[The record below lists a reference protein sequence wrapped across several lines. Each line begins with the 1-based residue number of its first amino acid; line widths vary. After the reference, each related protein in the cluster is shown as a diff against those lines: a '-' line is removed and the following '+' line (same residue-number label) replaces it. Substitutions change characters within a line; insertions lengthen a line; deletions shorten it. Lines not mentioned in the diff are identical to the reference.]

1 VRREIKKQGTREVR
15 VNRHIK
21 AREVRVID
29 PDGNQLG
36 IMPLDE
42 ALNSAL
48 EMDLDLVEVATKSDP
63 PVCRIMDYGKFKYQ
77 QSKKSQESRKKQVVI
92 HLKEIKLRPKTDEH
106 DFQFKI
112 RHMERFLKEGNKVK
126 VSMIFRG
133 REIMHPDI
141 GEKILQ
147 RVIEFT
153 KELGIVEQAPKK
165 EGRAMNMILKYQ
177 QSKKS
182 QESRKKQVVIHLKE
196 IKLRPKTDEHDFQF
210 KVRHMERF
218 LKEGNKVK
226 VSMIFRGREIMHPD
240 IGEKILQR
248 VIEFTKELGIV
259 EQAPKKEG
267 RAMNMIL
274 APIQSTK
281 GRTSVD

>member
-1 VRREIKKQGTREVR
+1 VRREIKKQGTREVK
-15 VNRHIK
+15 VNRRIK

-29 PDGNQLG
+29 PEGKQLG

-42 ALNSAL
+42 ALSAAL

-106 DFQFKI
+106 DFQFK
-112 RHMERFLKEGNKVK
+112 
-126 VSMIFRG
+126 
-133 REIMHPDI
+133 
-141 GEKILQ
+141 
-147 RVIEFT
+147 
-153 KELGIVEQAPKK
+153 
-165 EGRAMNMILKYQ
+165 
-177 QSKKS
+177 
-182 QESRKKQVVIHLKE
+182 
-196 IKLRPKTDEHDFQF
+196 
-210 KVRHMERF
+210 VRHMERF

-226 VSMIFRGREIMHPD
+226 VSMIFRGREIIHPD
-240 IGEKILQR
+240 IGEKILKR
-248 VIEFTKELGIV
+248 VIEFTKELGVV

-281 GRTSVD
+281 DRTSVD